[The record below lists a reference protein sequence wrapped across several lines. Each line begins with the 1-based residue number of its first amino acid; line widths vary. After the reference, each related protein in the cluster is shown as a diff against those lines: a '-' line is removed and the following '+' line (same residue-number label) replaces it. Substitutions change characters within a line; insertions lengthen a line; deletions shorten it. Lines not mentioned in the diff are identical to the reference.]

1 MKKFTINCDF
11 NGQKSPFTV
20 FIGNPQ
26 EGHHPLQ
33 HQADWLSKE
42 RGGTIP
48 SEVMESIS
56 KLQDLAK
63 KNSVSLEDLCIY
75 ALGSAEQENS
85 NNTEDNSEEADSD
98 DEENSSDDKENIDTN

>member
-1 MKKFTINCDF
+1 MKKFTVNCDF

-20 FIGNPQ
+20 FIGRPQ

-33 HQADWLSKE
+33 HQAEWLSKE

-48 SEVMESIS
+48 QEVMESIS

-63 KNSVSLEDLCIY
+63 KNNVSLEDLCVY
-75 ALGSAEQENS
+75 ALGSAEQDNE
-85 NNTEDNSEEADSD
+85 TENSEETSD
-98 DEENSSDDKENIDTN
+98 EG